1 MVIDMYT
8 IDREL
13 DQPLYIQI
21 RNSIEQAILRG
32 ELKKG
37 DRLPPV
43 TVLAKEI
50 GVTQATIRRA
60 LKDLGAAGYTK
71 CHVGRGTFIRDPEDD
86 SDKGEEEEYCG
97 RDKELERV
105 ADRSNHGFR
114 PRERAARML
123 RTGISKALADIM
135 PMAHREGI
143 IALTRGVPDSDLL
156 PGNFMEDVCKLA
168 LTDGGLQ
175 YAVATD
181 PVGNYELRKEIAR
194 RASMDGSSVTPDMVL
209 ITNGVSQA
217 ITLIAQS
224 ATEERNHVICETP
237 CFQGLPNSFTAMGH
251 WVDSVQRDEEGP
263 IIAQLERFSR
273 YSSNI
278 LYLCPYVHNPM
289 GTDLSPERYDQLVEW
304 ARRTNSIVIADE
316 IFRELRFEKAEQ
328 PSLLKELGAEQTI
341 MVSSLSK
348 SVMPG
353 LRLGWIITSARRVQE
368 LAQLKRL
375 MDHSTPA
382 ITQGMAL
389 QIFTSGKF
397 DQHVDKMR
405 TLYRRRM
412 EVLLQS
418 LQRMMPKGVRWSL
431 PVGGFSILLELPK
444 GYSSVALLLSAIDK
458 GVSFLPAPLFD
469 IDQRYVNGLRI
480 STAWVEEN
488 EIKEGIEL
496 LADSIEE
503 FIQAPSFEPGL
514 SGLGGF
520 Q

>member
-1 MVIDMYT
+1 MYT
-8 IDREL
+8 IDRDL

-21 RNSIEQAILRG
+21 RNSIEQAILQG
-32 ELKKG
+32 KLQKG

-71 CHVGRGTFIRDPEDD
+71 CHVGRGTFIRDPEGETARTEEDGFD
-86 SDKGEEEEYCG
+86 RERESDRLPPEAG
-97 RDKELERV
+97 
-105 ADRSNHGFR
+105 HGFR

-123 RTGISKALADIM
+123 RTGISKALYDIM

-143 IALTRGVPDSDLL
+143 IALTRGIPDSKNL
-156 PGNFMEDVCKLA
+156 PAKFIEEVCGLA
-168 LTDGGLQ
+168 LAGDDMR
-175 YAVATD
+175 YAAATD
-181 PVGNYELRKEIAR
+181 PVGDYELRKEIAV
-194 RASMDGSSVTPDMVL
+194 RASQDGSVVTPEMVL

-217 ITLIAQS
+217 INLLAQS
-224 ATEERNHVICETP
+224 ITEERNHVICETP
-237 CFQGLPNSFTAMGH
+237 AFQGITNTFTALGH
-251 WVDSVQRDEEGP
+251 WVDSVQRDEHGP
-263 IIAQLERFSR
+263 LMSQFERFSR
-273 YSSNI
+273 YNSNL

-289 GTDLSPERYDQLVEW
+289 GTDLSAERYGELVEW
-304 ARRTNSIVIADE
+304 ARKTNSIIVADE
-316 IFRELRFEKAEQ
+316 IFRDLRFEAGGQ
-328 PSLLKELGAEQTI
+328 PSLLKELGPEQTI
-341 MVSSLSK
+341 VVSSLSK

-353 LRLGWIITSARRVQE
+353 LRLGWMITSAKRVQE
-368 LAQLKRL
+368 LGQLKRL
-375 MDHSTPA
+375 MDHSTPS

-389 QIFTSGKF
+389 QIFATGKY
-397 DQHVDKMR
+397 DEHVAKMR
-405 TLYRRRM
+405 LLYRRRM
-412 EVLLQS
+412 EVLVQS
-418 LQRMMPKGVRWSL
+418 LQRMMPQGVRWPQ

-480 STAWVEEN
+480 STAWVDEN

-496 LADSIEE
+496 LADAIEE
-503 FIQAPSFEPGL
+503 FLQSPSFEPGL

>member
-1 MVIDMYT
+1 MYT
-8 IDREL
+8 IDRDL

-32 ELKKG
+32 ELKTG

-43 TVLAKEI
+43 TVLAKDI

-60 LKDLGAAGYTK
+60 LKDLGAAGYTT
-71 CHVGRGTFIRDPEDD
+71 CHVGRGTFIRDPEQDTEKADEDD
-86 SDKGEEEEYCG
+86 RAGQDRGT
-97 RDKELERV
+97 ERL
-105 ADRSNHGFR
+105 AGSPRHGFR

-123 RTGISKALADIM
+123 RTGISKALSDIM

-143 IALTRGVPDSDLL
+143 IALTRGVPDGNHL
-156 PGNFMEDVCKLA
+156 PPKFVEEVCSMALA
-168 LTDGGLQ
+168 DGGIQ
-175 YAVATD
+175 YAAATD
-181 PVGNYELRKEIAR
+181 PEGDYELRKEIAR
-194 RASMDGSSVTPDMVL
+194 RASQDGSVVTPEMVL
-209 ITNGVSQA
+209 ITNGVSQS
-217 ITLIAQS
+217 ITLIAQ
-224 ATEERNHVICETP
+224 ATTEERNHVICETP

-251 WVDSVQRDEEGP
+251 WVDSVQRDEQGP
-263 IIAQLERFSR
+263 VMSQLERFSR
-273 YSSNI
+273 YSSHL

-289 GTDLSPERYDQLVEW
+289 GTDLSADRYMQLVDW
-304 ARRTNSIVIADE
+304 AKRTNSIIVADE
-316 IFRELRFEKAEQ
+316 IFRELRFEKSRL
-328 PSLLKELGAEQTI
+328 PSLLKDLGAEQTI
-341 MVSSLSK
+341 VVSSLSK

-353 LRLGWIITSARRVQE
+353 LRLGWLITSARRVQE

-389 QIFTSGKF
+389 QILISGKF
-397 DQHVDKMR
+397 DEHVLQMR
-405 TLYRRRM
+405 QLYSRRM

-418 LQRMMPKGVRWSL
+418 LKRLMPQGVRWSQ
-431 PVGGFSILLELPK
+431 PAGGFSILLELPK
-444 GYSSVALLLSAIDK
+444 GYSSVALLLSAIEK

-469 IDQRYVNGLRI
+469 IDQRYVNCLRI
-480 STAWVEEN
+480 STAWVDEN

-496 LADSIEE
+496 LADTIEQ
-503 FIQAPSFEPGL
+503 FIQAPFSETGL